1 MYRFLFLVILG
12 TCCFSSHA
20 QQDSTST
27 NYDNSFVTPDG
38 DIILPEVSIETVQ
51 LDEKR
56 TWKTLYFYELA
67 EHEGRYKIKDGTR
80 LEIKRTIELDGKAN
94 TLRVYGNKNS
104 LKMHHDVRDIIRSEH
119 QLTLNF
125 TNGAYMIID
134 NQNHTISLFEANFGF
149 VYKMK
154 E

>member
-1 MYRFLFLVILG
+1 MLKALFVTILTAFFLNV
-12 TCCFSSHA
+12 SA
-20 QQDSTST
+20 QEDSTY
-27 NYDNSFVTPDG
+27 YDNSFVTPDG
-38 DIILPEVSIETVQ
+38 DIILPEISIETVQ
-51 LDEKR
+51 LDETR
-56 TWKTLYFYELA
+56 VWKTLYFYELS
-67 EHEGRYKIKDGTR
+67 ENEGRYKIKDGTR
-80 LEIKRTIELDGKAN
+80 LEIKRTIELDGKTK
-94 TLRVYGNKNS
+94 TLRVYGNKKS
-104 LKMHHDVRDIIRSEH
+104 LKMHHDVRDIIRSEN